1 MSNNRTK
8 KETYENDAILN
19 NVAKL
24 LSKKKEDQI
33 LLLRSLFK
41 YGYPNFPLESF
52 SVPREE
58 IQKVLKIRL
67 DELRI
72 IFQDTPSLVHW
83 VHGGLFKSNESIPMA
98 LLFIEWYEQHPFHQD
113 NAECDFREIY
123 HFLYKLT
130 MNQVPAAIS
139 EQSAQVLHTIITE
152 VLNEAWLDKQQE
164 LFTYCS
170 EIFKYRRTLHRRV
183 YQGKKRIS
191 KKEQNMLNH

>member
-1 MSNNRTK
+1 
-8 KETYENDAILN
+8 
-19 NVAKL
+19 
-24 LSKKKEDQI
+24 
-33 LLLRSLFK
+33 
-41 YGYPNFPLESF
+41 
-52 SVPREE
+52 
-58 IQKVLKIRL
+58 
-67 DELRI
+67 
-72 IFQDTPSLVHW
+72 
-83 VHGGLFKSNESIPMA
+83 MA